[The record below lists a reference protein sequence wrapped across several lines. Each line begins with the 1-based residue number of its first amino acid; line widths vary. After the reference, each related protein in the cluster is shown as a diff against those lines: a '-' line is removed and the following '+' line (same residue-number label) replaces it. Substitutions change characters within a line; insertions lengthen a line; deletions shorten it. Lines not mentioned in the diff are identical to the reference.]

1 MAGNRNGNRRRTLA
15 SHAISLFCVC
25 YLIWTLLTWT
35 LTLEV
40 LTVGAGVSALITATL
55 LPLFADAGTI
65 RITPRRVA
73 RAVELGLVAA
83 GKVVVANA
91 ALARRIWAP
100 SRPIRSGM
108 VVVPTQVRTDAGL
121 CGVGLVTSLI
131 VDNQITDVDRARNK
145 MLYHAIVVPD
155 PESAYDKING
165 PIDRRIAAMEADVD
179 D

>member
-1 MAGNRNGNRRRTLA
+1 MAANRNGTRRRRLA
-15 SHAISLFCVC
+15 IHAVSIFGVC
-25 YLIWTLLTWT
+25 YLIWTLLNWT

-40 LTVGAGVSALITATL
+40 LTVGAGVSALITLAL

-65 RITPRRVA
+65 RITPRRLG
-73 RAVELGLVAA
+73 RALELGLFAA
-83 GKVVVANA
+83 GKVVVANVQ
-91 ALARRIWAP
+91 LARRIWAP
-100 SRPIRSGM
+100 SRPIRTGM

-131 VDNQITDVDRARNK
+131 VDNQITDVDRVRNR

-155 PESAYDKING
+155 PESAYDDING
-165 PIDRRIAAMEADVD
+165 PVDRRIAAMEADVD